1 MKLTD
6 TLDAQE
12 FSAEPID
19 STQLNSATV
28 ITNKDDLN
36 DSCKSINDL
45 SPTFNRR
52 FLLTSRDIA
61 VASMIYKVSHLQ
73 NNKDMDS
80 LCKLFNALS
89 LNLFPK
95 SMKAIQQQLHPDFDL
110 NKFYRI
116 CSNCGAYDSNF
127 IHALSNNKFNNYYQ
141 FLVFSLD

>member
-52 FLLTSRDIA
+52 FLLTSCDIA

-95 SMKAIQQQLHPDFDL
+95 KYVPIVVHMIQILFMLYQTT
-110 NKFYRI
+110 NSTI
-116 CSNCGAYDSNF
+116 IINF
-127 IHALSNNKFNNYYQ
+127 
-141 FLVFSLD
+141 